1 MKIYRYVDKLIE
13 IIRHMLITTTRSDH
27 LCGMKK
33 ISVLCTLI
41 FTLIFPAGGCF
52 YLKDAYTLAD
62 ATTVDDISYCI
73 KKDNDSESVV
83 ICSWWDGEATEIV
96 YEIPDTFEG
105 RDVVWLGDKASGFDI
120 RQPSEYVFYD
130 PDDGMIHQRYE
141 DEPIADVSDES
152 LEITDINV
160 TFVLGENIEYIGTV
174 GPSYLATGDKED
186 LSVYRVNLFFEISDD
201 NPVYYSRD
209 GVPYL
214 RSNDE
219 PVCTAATD
227 LPDDSM
233 SYELS
238 YNEDAGATTL
248 SS

>member
-13 IIRHMLITTTRSDH
+13 VIRAYVDYYNQKRPSLRNEED
-27 LCGMKK
+27 
-33 ISVLCTLI
+33 ISPLYPDLYFDLSCR
-41 FTLIFPAGGCF
+41 GCF
-52 YLKDAYTLAD
+52 DLKDAYTLAD
-62 ATTVDDISYCI
+62 STTVDDISYCI
-73 KKDNDSESVV
+73 KKDNDLESVV

-105 RDVVWLGDKASGFDI
+105 MDVVWLGDKASGFDI

-219 PVCTAATD
+219 PVCTT
-227 LPDDSM
+227 
-233 SYELS
+233 
-238 YNEDAGATTL
+238 
-248 SS
+248 